1 MTKFMQMIDPSV
13 FADLESIAEGRG
25 ISVQELIRA
34 IIIPEW
40 LKMQRNRMIEPIPNS
55 ETVFSSTPDLG

>member
-13 FADLESIAEGRG
+13 YSELEAVAEEKG

-40 LKMQRNRMIEPIPNS
+40 LKMQRNRTREPIPES
-55 ETVFSSTPDLG
+55 ETVFSSTPDLE

>member
-13 FADLESIAEGRG
+13 YSELEALAEEKG

-40 LKMQRNRMIEPIPNS
+40 LKMQRNRTIEPIPSS
-55 ETVFSSTPDLG
+55 ETVFSSTPDLE

>member
-13 FADLESIAEGRG
+13 YAELEAIAEERG

-40 LKMQRNRMIEPIPNS
+40 LKSLKTKQEDAEGQGS
-55 ETVFSSTPDLG
+55 EASSAISPEA

>member
-13 FADLESIAEGRG
+13 FADLETIAEGKG

-40 LKMQRNRMIEPIPNS
+40 LRMQRIRMIEPMQDS
-55 ETVFSSTPDLG
+55 ETAFSSTPGQD